1 MLCPHQEHDR
11 NTILYFLLHQWE
23 EPGKGMWLDDNFVS
37 ERTNKRH
44 HHRPLVCGSK
54 KWFVGLKTW
63 NGSPFLNMSGA

>member
-37 ERTNKRH
+37 ERTNSNNVD
-44 HHRPLVCGSK
+44 PLVNVFGQIYLTVK
-54 KWFVGLKTW
+54 YI
-63 NGSPFLNMSGA
+63 